1 MKNPADR
8 NRECLDNIVSVLDD
22 LRSHIVLGKDSLDFL
37 DREKKRREEEKQETS
52 STVGANKDEKV

>member
-1 MKNPADR
+1 
-8 NRECLDNIVSVLDD
+8 
-22 LRSHIVLGKDSLDFL
+22 LGKDSLDFL